1 MQSPCVIFM
10 QYSCYH
16 TIIIYA
22 HVKLGVFLDWNMEHG
37 ESVYILSLLEAMEN
51 FVIQRHS
58 SLLCSFQKKVEI
70 YFMPSTFIVY
80 RIIRMSVRCVYA
92 MIEFIN
98 HSKHGL
104 RCEPDLRLRP
114 ETALASYCSSFSVYE
129 SSLSTTVFS
138 ETNVMPYFVLS
149 PSPYGIFHFLFRVA
163 VSPSNIRFRDTVHS
177 AKA

>member
-114 ETALASYCSSFSVYE
+114 EDCTSFLLLIFLVSTSQVCQRQYFLSQTPWPISYFLHLHTAFFTFYLE
-129 SSLSTTVFS
+129 
-138 ETNVMPYFVLS
+138 
-149 PSPYGIFHFLFRVA
+149 
-163 VSPSNIRFRDTVHS
+163 
-177 AKA
+177 